1 MLHYCT
7 DILLR
12 DTRFAKIDRLSFEKQ
27 LYFNI
32 LTSQSRGIDVMV
44 SYIENI
50 WKSAV
55 ITVIIITQYI
65 ESYEKFFMDNA
76 AIYLV
81 NNHGIMLM

>member
-1 MLHYCT
+1 
-7 DILLR
+7 
-12 DTRFAKIDRLSFEKQ
+12 
-27 LYFNI
+27 
-32 LTSQSRGIDVMV
+32 MV

-50 WKSAV
+50 WKSTV

>member
-1 MLHYCT
+1 M
-7 DILLR
+7 R

-32 LTSQSRGIDVMV
+32 LTLQSRGIDMMV
-44 SYIENI
+44 SYIKNI
-50 WKSAV
+50 WKSTV

-65 ESYEKFFMDNA
+65 ESYEKFFMDNS

-81 NNHGIMLM
+81 NNHRIMFL